1 MKTPKSK
8 TSYKKY
14 LRHAYINSLQLN
26 PVTEEEIKKKNSEKE
41 VIGPHSTSTHV
52 LKELNN
58 LFQYLSSSLKIFFTR
73 QKFFQSSVKSHML
86 HQSSKKVLRKQCIPD
101 YISF

>member
-8 TSYKKY
+8 TSYKQY

-26 PVTEEEIKKKNSEKE
+26 PVTEEEIKKNQKLLDHTAHQPIFLKN
-41 VIGPHSTSTHV
+41 
-52 LKELNN
+52 LNN
-58 LFQYLSSSLKIFFTR
+58 LFQYLSSSLKIFFTW
-73 QKFFQSSVKSHML
+73 QKFFQSSVKLHML
-86 HQSSKKVLRKQCIPD
+86 HQSSKKVLRKQCVPD